1 MRFLSPVFFI
11 FFIICWNFQM
21 VNETSE
27 PEELT
32 LKEISVTILLH
43 IGVELKI
50 KQSISRFGGTQDF
63 VKPLFLLFA

>member
-1 MRFLSPVFFI
+1 
-11 FFIICWNFQM
+11 M